1 VRILVHSNA
10 PWAGSGYGTQTAIL
24 AKRLPEL
31 GHEVVVSA
39 MHGLDS
45 RPLDWD
51 GTLVLPSGMRAY
63 SNDTIGPHARRVF
76 GDNPGLVLVLY
87 DMWAI
92 DPAPLRQFATAAWTP
107 IQSHPVPPADL
118 EFFAASG
125 ALPIAMSRYGQREMT
140 EVGLQP
146 IYVPHAVDTGV
157 FAPLPDADRA
167 VARQMLDIEPD
178 AFVIAIVAANKDKTP
193 PRKAWGEQFQAFK
206 LFRQRHPDV
215 RLLVHTLLDTP
226 NGINLVALVH
236 DLGIGDAVQ
245 FTDQYAQVTGLYAP
259 QDMAGIYGCA
269 DVLSNC
275 SWAEGFGLPVIEAQA
290 CGVPV
295 VVSDGSAMTE
305 LCGSGW
311 LVDTQPYWHP
321 YARSWWHAP
330 LIESIVDAWEQAYQ
344 HARDP
349 QVREQAREFAM
360 GYDADT
366 VMTQYWKPAL
376 EMLEQYAGAVPVRPP
391 NRNHGTIPL
400 PTVEADGLNWI
411 QRGGHTDDW
420 IAVNHEDSLARV
432 LDGLLPTG
440 GVFIDVGAH
449 VGRWALRMA
458 GKASRVIA
466 VEPNPATAAVLRAHI
481 ALNDIENVDVLE
493 MAAWDSQTRLGLSDP
508 KGAVTSGSSR
518 VGEDSNGTVDAL
530 PLDDVLFAVN
540 PDLIKLDVE
549 GADLHALRGMRDTL
563 ARCKPALFIEDHSIY
578 GFYQRAE
585 LEAVL
590 HDLGYNWREVHGYQ
604 SADGQM
610 VQAPYLICTP
620 ADRIDAFNV
629 ALQAIERHHASQRP
643 DELAEAVR
651 LIAGLSPSIV
661 VEIGCDAG
669 GTLYA
674 WRQVCDEVLGIT
686 LADNSHATAG
696 QGLPLTTHG
705 ATVHVGDSRDPES
718 LRWLT
723 GQLAGRHI
731 DALVIDGDH
740 TAPGVRADLAM
751 YGPLVRPGGLILLHD
766 IASTD
771 DPRAEVWKVWPDLTE
786 HFETSEIRSVDRPY
800 GWGIVRVRERDTW
813 DLNQKEG
820 K

>member
-1 VRILVHSNA
+1 
-10 PWAGSGYGTQTAIL
+10 
-24 AKRLPEL
+24 
-31 GHEVVVSA
+31 
-39 MHGLDS
+39 
-45 RPLDWD
+45 
-51 GTLVLPSGMRAY
+51 
-63 SNDTIGPHARRVF
+63 
-76 GDNPGLVLVLY
+76 
-87 DMWAI
+87 
-92 DPAPLRQFATAAWTP
+92 
-107 IQSHPVPPADL
+107 
-118 EFFAASG
+118 
-125 ALPIAMSRYGQREMT
+125 
-140 EVGLQP
+140 
-146 IYVPHAVDTGV
+146 VPHAVDTDV
-157 FAPLPDADRA
+157 FKPLSADERA
-167 VARQMLDIEPD
+167 LAREMLQVPAD
-178 AFVIAIVAANKDKTP
+178 AFVIALVAANKDKSP
-193 PRKAWGEQFQAFK
+193 PRKGWGEQFQAFAQ
-206 LFRQRHPDV
+206 FRTRHPDAV
-215 RLLVHTLLDTP
+215 LLVHSLLETP
-226 NGINLVALVH
+226 GGVNLMKLVY
-236 DLGIGDAVQ
+236 DLGIADSVQ
-245 FTDQYAQVTGLYAP
+245 FTDQYKQVTGLYGPA
-259 QDMAGIYGCA
+259 DVAAVMGCA

-275 SWAEGFGLPVIEAQA
+275 SWGEGFGLTVLEAQA
-290 CGVPV
+290 CGTPV
-295 VVSDGSAMTE
+295 VVSDGSAGTE

-321 YARSWWHAP
+321 YAESWWHAP
-330 LIESIVDAWEQAYQ
+330 IIESIGEAWEKAYTS
-344 HARDP
+344 
-349 QVREQAREFAM
+349 AREPRMREKARGFAL
-360 GYDADT
+360 GYDVDT

-376 EMLEQYAGAVPVRPP
+376 EMLEQYAGAAPVRPP

-400 PTVEADGLNWI
+400 PTVEADGLRWI

-432 LDGLLPTG
+432 FDGLLPAG
-440 GVFIDVGAH
+440 GVFVDVGAH
-449 VGRWALRMA
+449 VGRWSLRLA

-481 ALNDIENVDVLE
+481 ALNDVENVDVLE

-508 KGAVTSGSSR
+508 KGAVTSGSTR

-563 ARCKPALFIEDHSIY
+563 ARCTPALFIEDHSIY

-620 ADRIDAFNV
+620 ADSIDAFNV
-629 ALQAIERHHASQRP
+629 ALQAIERHDASQRP

-651 LIAGLSPSIV
+651 LVAGLSPSIV

-669 GTLYA
+669 GTLFA

-696 QGLPLTTHG
+696 QGLPLTSHG
-705 ATVHVGDSRDPES
+705 ATVHVGDSHDPDT

-723 GQLAGRHI
+723 GQLAGRQI
-731 DALVIDGDH
+731 DALIIDGDH
-740 TAPGVRADLAM
+740 TAEGVRTDLAM

-766 IASTD
+766 IASVD
-771 DPRAEVWKVWPDLTE
+771 DSRAEVWKVWPELAE
-786 HFETSEIRSVDRPY
+786 RFQTSEIRSVDRPY
-800 GWGIVRVRERDTW
+800 GWGVIHVCEEKSN
-813 DLNQKEG
+813 DL
-820 K
+820 